1 MIANTPSYRGQLPA
15 DADADA
21 DAAIRKLYSCHARAL
36 HGYVERDVSP
46 DMQPVEWSGTHG
58 KLLLNWGQCTMQASP
73 GTLALR
79 AEAADQENLTR
90 IQELVTARLERFGR
104 REQLEVIWHQVPE
117 PVDQDGASRP
127 A

>member
-1 MIANTPSYRGQLPA
+1 MPAAEAYVQTADPGKYLIRLCRHASKMGGPRHYRP
-15 DADADA
+15 
-21 DAAIRKLYSCHARAL
+21 RS
-36 HGYVERDVSP
+36 HGSGDVSP

-58 KLLLNWGQCTMQASP
+58 KLLLNWGQCTIQASP

>member
-1 MIANTPSYRGQLPA
+1 
-15 DADADA
+15 
-21 DAAIRKLYSCHARAL
+21 
-36 HGYVERDVSP
+36 
-46 DMQPVEWSGTHG
+46 
-58 KLLLNWGQCTMQASP
+58 MQASP
-73 GTLALR
+73 GALALR

-104 REQLEVIWHQVPE
+104 REQLAVIWRQVPE